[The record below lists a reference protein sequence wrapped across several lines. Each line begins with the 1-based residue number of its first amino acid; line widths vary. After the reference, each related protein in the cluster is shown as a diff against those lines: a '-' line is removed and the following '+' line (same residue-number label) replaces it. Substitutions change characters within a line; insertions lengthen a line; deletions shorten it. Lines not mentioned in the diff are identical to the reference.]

1 MAEEVDIEFQGA
13 DQTDKKTPDV
23 SSEIEISSMKKPQKE
38 SETNQGESEQF
49 NSFKELF
56 KAIKNHKENG
66 GSTLRLGKEHIDVT
80 MSGSLSQMTKN

>member
-1 MAEEVDIEFQGA
+1 MVNRISCILVKYYGRRSRHRVPGA

-38 SETNQGESEQF
+38 SETKSSESEQF

-66 GSTLRLGKEHIDVT
+66 VGRYA
-80 MSGSLSQMTKN
+80 